1 MKRFA
6 PFLLVM
12 ALVAPSAFAQESFAT
27 ILLGTNEV
35 PPCDLDGTGTAS
47 VTITGTT
54 VSYTITVANITLPST
69 GQHIHIGATGVN
81 GPVVVALP
89 GAFVGNTLTGSTT
102 TTAAQAAAI
111 IANPSGF
118 YVNVHNA
125 ACPGGA
131 VRGQLAA
138 VGSSIPTA
146 STLGLIALATMLAMV
161 GLVVARRF

>member
-6 PFLLVM
+6 PVLLLM
-12 ALVAPSAFAQESFAT
+12 ALVAPSAFAQQEFFAA
-27 ILLGTNEV
+27 LSGTNEV
-35 PPCDLDGTGTAS
+35 PPCDLDGTGTAL

-54 VSYTITVANITLPST
+54 VSYVITVANIDLPST
-69 GQHIHIGATGVN
+69 GQHIHVGAAGVN
-81 GPVVVALP
+81 GGVVVALP

-118 YVNVHNA
+118 YVNVHTD

-138 VGSSIPTA
+138 VGADIPTA
-146 STLGLIALATMLAMV
+146 STLGLIALATMLAMI
-161 GLVVARRF
+161 GLFVARRL